1 MKVAVGIHILA
12 DMYGI
17 EPELLERKENLMEII
32 ERSIRVGNLTKI
44 SSDYYQFEP
53 VGASGI
59 VLLAE
64 SHISFHTWP
73 EYGMIAL
80 DLFTCGD
87 PEKADIAFQYIKEKL
102 NPKEVQFVKHERGSK
117 VSLSNAPQP
126 AATQFV

>member
-1 MKVAVGIHILA
+1 MKVTVGIHILA

-17 EPELLERKENLMEII
+17 DPELLERKEYLMEVV
-32 ERSIRVGNLTKI
+32 ERSIREGNLTKI

-53 VGASGI
+53 MGASGI

-73 EYGMIAL
+73 EYGLITL

-87 PEKADIAFQYIKEKL
+87 PEKAEIAFRYIKDHLKPTDVDFKKYQRGL
-102 NPKEVQFVKHERGSK
+102 NIRVPNTEPAQ
-117 VSLSNAPQP
+117 VSSGI
-126 AATQFV
+126 